1 MVQRERSGSG
11 NWKDHLNG
19 SNPEEKEA
27 EHTHTH
33 TKNPGWQVNCVNI
46 TSCCREEKER
56 PTVCLIIKDLMS
68 FHFSEWNDWK
78 QQQSVNN
85 VTQRRVS
92 SGAHQDRTVCSN
104 IYFCLYFTLVFTPFF
119 FIYSNFRL
127 PYACFIFYHNAFKP
141 WESPLNFHFI
151 EMYYTNELPCSFA
164 PRIMFSICLT
174 ATCIVSCLW
183 KTPYFLMSRSERT
196 LNILMA
202 HQCKH
207 CAYVQN

>member
-1 MVQRERSGSG
+1 MVQREWSGSG

-27 EHTHTH
+27 EPTHTHTH
-33 TKNPGWQVNCVNI
+33 NPGWQVNCVNI

-119 FIYSNFRL
+119 YTVTSDCPMPALYFTIM
-127 PYACFIFYHNAFKP
+127 
-141 WESPLNFHFI
+141 PLNPEKALWI
-151 EMYYTNELPCSFA
+151 SALLKCTTQMNCLAVLLPG
-164 PRIMFSICLT
+164 
-174 ATCIVSCLW
+174 SCF
-183 KTPYFLMSRSERT
+183 PF
-196 LNILMA
+196 
-202 HQCKH
+202 
-207 CAYVQN
+207 V